1 MKDML
6 KEFRDFI
13 MRGNV
18 LDLAVGVIIGGAFTG
33 LVTSLTKNLINPL
46 ISVFIGQ
53 TDLSGW
59 TFKILSAQFTF
70 GSFLNDLINFLITA
84 FVVFLLVKAI
94 NRIMPKK
101 PEEPATPAGP
111 SQEELLTQI
120 RDLLQSA
127 NKAD

>member
-1 MKDML
+1 ML

-18 LDLAVGVIIGGAFTG
+18 VDLAVGVIIGGAFTG

-46 ISVFIGQ
+46 ISIFIGQ
-53 TDLSGW
+53 TDLSSW
-59 TFKILSAQFTF
+59 TFKILSARFTF
-70 GSFLNDLINFLITA
+70 GTFLNDVINFLITA

-94 NRIMPKK
+94 NRLLPKK
-101 PEEPATPAGP
+101 PAPAAGP

-120 RDLLQSA
+120 RDLLEQQRQS
-127 NKAD
+127 

>member
-1 MKDML
+1 ML

-18 LDLAVGVIIGGAFTG
+18 VDLAVGVIIGGAFTG

-46 ISVFIGQ
+46 ISIFIGQ
-53 TDLSGW
+53 TDLSSW
-59 TFKILSAQFTF
+59 TFKILSARFTV
-70 GSFLNDLINFLITA
+70 GTFLNDVINFLITA

-94 NRIMPKK
+94 NRLLPKK
-101 PEEPATPAGP
+101 PAPVAGP

-120 RDLLQSA
+120 RDLLEQERQSS
-127 NKAD
+127 

>member
-1 MKDML
+1 ML

-33 LVTSLTKNLINPL
+33 VVTSLTKNLINPL
-46 ISVFIGQ
+46 ISIFIGQ

-59 TFKILSAQFTF
+59 TFKILSAKFTF

-94 NRIMPKK
+94 NRLVPKK

-127 NKAD
+127 NTHGNN

>member
-1 MKDML
+1 ML